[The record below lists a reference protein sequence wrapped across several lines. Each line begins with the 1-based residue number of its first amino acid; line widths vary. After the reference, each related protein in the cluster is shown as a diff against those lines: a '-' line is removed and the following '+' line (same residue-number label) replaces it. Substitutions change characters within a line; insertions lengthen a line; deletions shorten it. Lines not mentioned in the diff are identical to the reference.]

1 MAYCTK
7 CGHQFESEDQF
18 CCGCG
23 AAQTAPGSWQRSTVV
38 VVQPAAKNQR
48 SLRIAALI
56 LGLIGTGLGG
66 IGEILVVPAVGSTA
80 GSIIGPGFLQYWM
93 LALAAIFLAG
103 LIGSVIAITS
113 PRAALKMLLAT
124 AIIGT
129 VITIG
134 FYIVGAVFLGI
145 AAFLLWKSLRSGQ
158 LPMEARR

>member
-7 CGHQFESEDQF
+7 CGHPFESEYQF
-18 CCGCG
+18 CRGCG

-66 IGEILVVPAVGSTA
+66 IGGILAVGSLP
-80 GSIIGPGFLQYWM
+80 SIGPGFLIWWM
-93 LALAAIFLAG
+93 LALAVIFLAG
-103 LIGSVIAITS
+103 LIGSAIAITS